1 MRKISWI
8 YLGTA
13 MYMVFGIYSYAYAI
27 DSDLTRRTLKGIR
40 GVHVIV
46 EDLQPNLKGYGQ
58 KNSLS
63 SIQMEKD
70 VENTLQSEGIEV
82 FTRDRWLKTA
92 GRPLLYININTHD
105 DKFRVAYDVKIEL
118 RQIVS
123 MEANPDIKTL
133 APTWSINMTG
143 IVGIDKLDII
153 RDALVTLMDRFIKA
167 YWTANS
173 KESKK

>member
-13 MYMVFGIYSYAYAI
+13 MYMVFGLYSYAYAI

-46 EDLQPNLKGYGQ
+46 EDFQPNLKDYGQ
-58 KNSLS
+58 KTSLS

-70 VENTLQSEGIEV
+70 VENTLQSAGIEV
-82 FTRDRWLKTA
+82 LTRDRWLKTA

-143 IVGIDKLDII
+143 IVGVDKLDKI
-153 RDALVTLMDRFIKA
+153 RDALATLMDRFIKA

-173 KESKK
+173 